1 MSEEFRRVLLA
12 VSLMMLVFIGINMI
26 FGEAPIQVEQE
37 ATETVTT
44 DTRNFGS
51 EEDSLNQ
58 AQNYVSRSEALQLSP
73 ARIAFE
79 NDKIKGSINL
89 KGAVVDDLELKNYNA
104 KIDSGESVKLLSPQQ
119 AEERSTRFYASWE
132 FERGDIMRD
141 KAPNSNS
148 IWTADNT
155 ELTTETPVTLSW
167 DNGEGITFVQKIS
180 LDENYVFTLER
191 HIENNSAQAIVTRP
205 ALKILK
211 HGASERELGMIGGTH
226 EGFSARLNE
235 EVSKINYS
243 KIKEKK
249 GVAYAKDFDV
259 TQAGWL
265 GLSEQYWAIAFII
278 NEVEDAKAQLRSFIK
293 DNRAGWQVNW
303 LDDVQIIQPNSISKA
318 SMAYAYAGAKEYDVI
333 KNIDERYGS
342 QYFDRIIDFG
352 KYISLITKPLLQL
365 LGFLYEK
372 IGNMGVAIITLT
384 VIVKI
389 ILLPLAWKSYKSMAK
404 MKTLQPK
411 LEKLKEIH
419 GEDRQELNKAMMELY
434 RKEKV
439 NPAAGCLPLLIQIPI
454 FIALYR
460 VLIIDMDIRHAPFFG
475 WIKDLSVGDPTSW
488 MNLFG
493 LLPWSGQPVDWAP
506 GLGILSMFALGAWPL
521 LMGISMYLQQ
531 LLNPTPTDK
540 QQAMIFKMM
549 PIIFTFMLGSAAS
562 GLVIYWTANNIL
574 SLAQQWFITR
584 NVKKAAEEAG

>member
-12 VSLMMLVFIGINMI
+12 VSLMMLVFIGVNMM
-26 FGEAPIQVEQE
+26 FGEDPFQ
-37 ATETVTT
+37 TEPEVT
-44 DTRNFGS
+44 DTATTTTAAGNFGS
-51 EEDSLNQ
+51 GDDSADQ
-58 AQNYVSRSEALQLSP
+58 SQSNYVPRDEALKLSP

-89 KGAVVDDLELKNYNA
+89 KGATIDDLELKNYSATIGSN
-104 KIDSGESVKLLSPQQ
+104 ESVKLLSPRQ
-119 AEERSTRFYASWE
+119 AEARSTRFYASWE
-132 FERGDIMRD
+132 FERGDVMRD
-141 KAPNSNS
+141 KAPNNDTV
-148 IWTADNT
+148 WTADKT
-155 ELTTETPVTLSW
+155 ELTTDTPVTLSW
-167 DNGEGITFVQKIS
+167 DNGEGVTFVQKIS

-191 HIENNSAQAIVTRP
+191 YIENNSAQAIVTRP

-211 HGASERELGMIGGTH
+211 HGASDRELGMIGGTH

-235 EVSKINYS
+235 EVTKINYS

-249 GVAYAKDFDV
+249 GVTYSKDFDV
-259 TQAGWL
+259 KQAGWL
-265 GLSEQYWAIAFII
+265 GLSEQYWAVAFII
-278 NEVEDAKAQLRSFIK
+278 NEAQDAKAQLRSFIK

-303 LDDVQIIQPNSISKA
+303 LDDVQIIQPGGTSKA
-318 SMAYAYAGAKEYDVI
+318 AIAQAYAGAKEYDVI
-333 KNIDERYGS
+333 KTMDKSY
-342 QYFDRIIDFG
+342 YFDRIIDFG
-352 KYISLITKPLLQL
+352 KYISLITKPLLKL
-365 LGFLYEK
+365 LSNLYDK
-372 IGNMGVAIITLT
+372 IGNMGIAIITLT
-384 VIVKI
+384 VIIKI
-389 ILLPLAWKSYKSMAK
+389 ILLPLAWKSYTSMAR

-411 LEKLKEIH
+411 LEKLKELH
-419 GEDRQELNKAMMELY
+419 GDDRQELNKAMMELY

-460 VLIIDMDIRHAPFFG
+460 VLIIDIEIRHAPFFG
-475 WIKDLSVGDPTSW
+475 WIKDLSVADPTSW

-493 LLPWSGQPVDWAP
+493 LLPWSGQPTDWGA
-506 GLGILSMFALGAWPL
+506 GFAILSILALGAWPL

-584 NVKKAAEEAG
+584 NVKKAAEAA

>member
-26 FGEAPIQVEQE
+26 FEDPNQVQPE
-37 ATETVTT
+37 ATEPAVTE
-44 DTRNFGS
+44 TRNFSG
-51 EEDSLNQ
+51 DDNLDQ
-58 AQNYVSRSEALQLSP
+58 TQNYVPRSEALQLSP
-73 ARIAFE
+73 ARVTFE
-79 NDKIKGSINL
+79 NEKIKGSINL
-89 KGAVVDDLELKNYNA
+89 KGAMIDDLELKNYNA
-104 KIDSGESVKLLSPQQ
+104 KIDSTESVKLLSPGQ
-119 AEERSTRFYASWE
+119 AEARSARFYASWE
-132 FERGDIMRD
+132 FERGDQMRD
-141 KAPNSNS
+141 KAPKSDS

-155 ELTTETPVTLSW
+155 TLTTEKPVTLSW

-180 LDENYVFTLER
+180 LDDNYVFTLER
-191 HIENNSAQAIVTRP
+191 YIENNSAQAIVTRP

-259 TQAGWL
+259 KQAGWL

-278 NEVEDAKAQLRSFIK
+278 NEAQDAKAQLRSFVK
-293 DNRAGWQVNW
+293 DGRAGWQVNW
-303 LDDVQIIQPNSISKA
+303 LDDIQIIQPGGTSKSA
-318 SMAYAYAGAKEYDVI
+318 VAQTYAGAKEYNVI
-333 KNIDERYGS
+333 KTIDERYGS

-352 KYISLITKPLLQL
+352 KYISLITKPLLKL
-365 LGFLYEK
+365 LSNLYDK
-372 IGNMGVAIITLT
+372 IGNMGVAIIALT

-411 LEKLKEIH
+411 LEKLKEVH

-475 WIKDLSVGDPTSW
+475 WIKDLSVADPTSW

-493 LLPWSGQPVDWAP
+493 LLPWSGQPMDWGP
-506 GLGILSMFALGAWPL
+506 GFGILSILALGAWPL
-521 LMGISMYLQQ
+521 MMGISMYLQQ
-531 LLNPTPTDK
+531 MLNPTPTDK

-584 NVKKAAEEAG
+584 NVKKAAEA